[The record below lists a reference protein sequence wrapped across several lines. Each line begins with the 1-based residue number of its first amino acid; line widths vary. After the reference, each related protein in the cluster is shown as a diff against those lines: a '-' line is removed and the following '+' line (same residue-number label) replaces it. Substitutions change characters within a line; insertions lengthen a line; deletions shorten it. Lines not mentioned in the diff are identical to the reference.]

1 MKLLVA
7 ITGASGLPLAVRFLE
22 ILGKYNIDRHVV
34 ISEHA
39 KEVLKYEHAQNI
51 EIDWN
56 KLSEKQYQENEIWAS
71 VCSGTYP
78 IDGMI
83 VIPCSMNTLAAIAH
97 GLENNLITRAVSV
110 NLKQQRRVI
119 LVPRET
125 PLSLTHIENMRL
137 AKLAGCSIVLPTIA
151 FYFQPKTIDDLLNY
165 IVGKILELFN
175 IQHELYPSWQ
185 C

>member
-7 ITGASGLPLAVRFLE
+7 ITGASGLPLAIRFLE
-22 ILGKYNIDRHVV
+22 ILGKYNIERHII

-39 KEVLKYEHAQNI
+39 KEVQKYEQQI
-51 EIDWN
+51 EIDWQQ
-56 KLSEKQYQENEIWAS
+56 LYEKQYKENEIWSS

-78 IDGMI
+78 IDGMV

-97 GLENNLITRAVSV
+97 GLENNAITRAVSV

-125 PLSLTHIENMRL
+125 PLSLTHIENLRL

-151 FYFQPKTIDDLLNY
+151 FYFQPKTIDDLLNH
-165 IVGKILELFN
+165 IAGKILELFN
-175 IQHELYPSWQ
+175 ISHDLYPSWQ
-185 C
+185 S